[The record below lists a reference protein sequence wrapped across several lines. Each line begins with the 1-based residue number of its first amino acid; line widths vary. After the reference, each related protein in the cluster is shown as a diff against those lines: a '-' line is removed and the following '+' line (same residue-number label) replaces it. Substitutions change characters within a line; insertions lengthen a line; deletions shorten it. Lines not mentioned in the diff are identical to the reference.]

1 MTYTLGGIDA
11 ASFGIEAAAGQLL
24 TKAPLDFETKHT
36 YAVSVSVS
44 DGKGGTD
51 TISVTIYVTDLFENN
66 PPVFTEGENTSRSIA
81 ENTSAGENIGEP
93 VIATDLDLWYR
104 CGSFGIEAAAGVV
117 DKGLTRW
124 LFLRWKR
131 WVVTIYVDAMLFLQK
146 AKTHP
151 SRLLV
156 KILSRYR
163 P

>member
-1 MTYTLGGIDA
+1 MLRWWNRSISVTIYVTDLFENNPPVFTEGDSTSRSIAENTSAGVSVATDLDEEDVLTYTLGGIDA

-51 TISVTIYVTDLFENN
+51 SISVTIYVTDLFENN

-93 VIATDLDLWYR
+93 VATDLNEEMY
-104 CGSFGIEAAAGVV
+104 
-117 DKGLTRW
+117 
-124 LFLRWKR
+124 
-131 WVVTIYVDAMLFLQK
+131 
-146 AKTHP
+146 
-151 SRLLV
+151 
-156 KILSRYR
+156 
-163 P
+163 